1 MQRGDPL
8 RFEQSVFTKC
18 KGGTLYVL
26 NKARIQ
32 RNAKGG
38 TLYVLN
44 TVRLKFNEMQRGD
57 PLRFE
62 QSPYLAKFSEMQ
74 RGDPLRFEQSPDKI
88 QRNAKGG
95 PFTF

>member
-8 RFEQSVFTKC
+8 RFEQSPYSAK
-18 KGGTLYVL
+18 
-26 NKARIQ
+26 R
-32 RNAKGG
+32 KGG